1 MKNFA
6 YARAENVAAAIQ
18 SITLNSNAKFLA
30 GGTNLVDLMR
40 ENIEQPDQLVD
51 VTALPLSQVEEL
63 PGGGVRIGALVK
75 NSHLAANQII
85 RERYPVLSEAILN
98 GASGQIRN
106 MATTSGNLM
115 QRTRCYYFYDGAAR
129 CNKREPGAGCDAL
142 EGFNRYHAIL
152 GASEHCIATH
162 PSDMCVAL
170 AALDATVQVTGRD
183 GERSI
188 PLVDFHRLPEDTPQ
202 IDTNLRADEL
212 ITSVDLPALPAAKNS
227 MYRKVRD
234 RASYA
239 FAIISVAGVLEV
251 EDDTIKNVR
260 LALGGVAHKP
270 WRAFAAE
277 KLLMGAQVNE
287 ETFKAAAAAELE
299 PARGYK
305 YNSFKIELAQRAI
318 VTVLKTLTKK
328 EDSK

>member
-1 MKNFA
+1 
-6 YARAENVAAAIQ
+6 
-18 SITLNSNAKFLA
+18 
-30 GGTNLVDLMR
+30 
-40 ENIEQPDQLVD
+40 
-51 VTALPLSQVEEL
+51 
-63 PGGGVRIGALVK
+63 
-75 NSHLAANQII
+75 
-85 RERYPVLSEAILN
+85 
-98 GASGQIRN
+98 
-106 MATTSGNLM
+106 M

-129 CNKREPGAGCDAL
+129 CNKREPGEGCDAL

-152 GASEHCIATH
+152 GASEHCVATH

-170 AALDATVQVTGRD
+170 AALDATVQVTGPD
-183 GERSI
+183 GEREI
-188 PLVDFHRLPEDTPQ
+188 PLVDFHRLPEDTPE

-239 FAIISVAGVLEV
+239 FAIISVAGILEV
-251 EDDTIKNVR
+251 EDEKIKNVR

-270 WRAFAAE
+270 WRAFIAE
-277 KLLMGAQVNE
+277 KLLMGARVSE

-318 VTVLKTLTKK
+318 VSVLKTLS
-328 EDSK
+328 SKGASK